1 MSPTAVVF
9 RDRISYLMRRH
20 PQLLASVSRAIASLG
35 WPRDCR
41 YRRDR
46 DSELVERA
54 MRIRAMLR
62 LQTILASAAIAF
74 VPLTN
79 ALADDALPPFDRFA
93 DRCLD
98 RGPQYDRAAA
108 LAHRNKWPSLA
119 ADMVLSI
126 LPLSEPVAFDG
137 WITGAGSTAPF
148 EALVVG
154 RAMVGEKAVESC
166 TMAFAGTDAAGF
178 ERSLVSTRAAR
189 PSGEQNGEGRIRKFF
204 TIERDGL
211 KEAVTLD
218 LPIYP
223 NGSDEVLASVVAEQ
237 QTEH

>member
-1 MSPTAVVF
+1 
-9 RDRISYLMRRH
+9 MRKL
-20 PQLLASVSRAIASLG
+20 QAIF
-35 WPRDCR
+35 
-41 YRRDR
+41 
-46 DSELVERA
+46 V
-54 MRIRAMLR
+54 
-62 LQTILASAAIAF
+62 SAAIA
-74 VPLTN
+74 VAPPAT
-79 ALADDALPPFDRFA
+79 ALADEGLPSFDRFA
-93 DRCLD
+93 DRCLN
-98 RGPQYDRAAA
+98 RGPQYDRTAT
-108 LAHRNKWPSLA
+108 LAHQNKWPALA

-137 WITGAGSTAPF
+137 WITGAGSAAPF

-154 RAMVGEKAVESC
+154 RGMVGEKPVESC
-166 TMAFAGTDAAGF
+166 PMAFAGTDAAGF
-178 ERSLVSTRAAR
+178 ERSLVSTTAAR

>member
-1 MSPTAVVF
+1 
-9 RDRISYLMRRH
+9 
-20 PQLLASVSRAIASLG
+20 
-35 WPRDCR
+35 
-41 YRRDR
+41 
-46 DSELVERA
+46 
-54 MRIRAMLR
+54 MRIRAMRR
-62 LQTILASAAIAF
+62 LQTILVSAAIAF
-74 VPLTN
+74 GPLTEG
-79 ALADDALPPFDRFA
+79 LADDGLSSFDRFA

-98 RGPQYDRAAA
+98 RGPQYDRSAA
-108 LAHRNKWPSLA
+108 LAHRNEWPSLA

-126 LPLSEPVAFDG
+126 LPLSEPVSFDG
-137 WITGAGSTAPF
+137 WITGTGSAAPF

-154 RAMVGEKAVESC
+154 RGMVGEKAVESC
-166 TMAFAGTDAAGF
+166 TMAFAGIDAAGF
-178 ERSLVSTRAAR
+178 ERSLVSTRAAK